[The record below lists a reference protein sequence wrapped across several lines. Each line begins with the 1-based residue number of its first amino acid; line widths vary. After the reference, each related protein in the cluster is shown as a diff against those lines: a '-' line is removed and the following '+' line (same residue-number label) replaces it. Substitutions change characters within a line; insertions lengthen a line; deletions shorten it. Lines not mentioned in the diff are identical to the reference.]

1 MSKVG
6 TYFRMQLMRVMKIL
20 PTILL
25 TTVLMCVCVGVLAM
39 FFLGSRAAESS
50 RKYQIGIVGDVEDS
64 YLGFGIQALML
75 LDSSR
80 FFIDIEYVT
89 EKEAAQGLRQGRLS
103 SYARVPDG
111 LVDSLVSGAN
121 DRPVSIVAA
130 EGQRQILGIMMEELT
145 EAISVLI
152 TRSQSGVYAM
162 QTALRENGK
171 GDMVPEADMA
181 LNLRYIEHVLDGD
194 AFCDME
200 ILGMANGLSTE
211 GYYFCSIFLVFLLM
225 SGINASPL
233 FFSKSR
239 DLHRLMASRG
249 VGAPEQVFGEYLAY
263 ICLTVLCQAGIF
275 LMIGIVL
282 NRGFFQITEWGNM
295 GAEPLMGFFVRL
307 LPMTA
312 MIAAMQFLLYEMV
325 TGIVSSIL
333 LQFICGIAMCYLA
346 GCFYPASF
354 FPEVLQR
361 IGQILPVGVA
371 LRYTDGVM
379 MENVPF
385 ADGFGIFLY
394 LLVFLC
400 LSVSVRK
407 YRIQRGTS

>member
-1 MSKVG
+1 MSKVS
-6 TYFRMQLMRVMKIL
+6 TYFRMQLLRVMKIL

-25 TTVLMCVCVGVLAM
+25 TTILMCACVGVLGM
-39 FFLGSRAAESS
+39 FFLKSWTAEGS
-50 RKYQIGIVGDVEDS
+50 RKYQIGIVGDVADS
-64 YLGFGIQALML
+64 YLGFGIQALMA

-80 FFIDIEYVT
+80 FFVDIEYVT
-89 EKEAAQGLRQGRLS
+89 EEEAAQGLRQGRLS
-103 SYARVPDG
+103 SYARIPAG

-121 DRPVSIVAA
+121 DRPISIVAA
-130 EGQRQILGIMMEELT
+130 EGQRQILGIMMEELA

-152 TRSQSGVYAM
+152 TRSQSAIYAM
-162 QTALRENGK
+162 QTVLRENGK
-171 GDMVPEADMA
+171 EDMIPSADVT
-181 LNLRYIEHVLDGD
+181 LNLRYIEHVLGGDG
-194 AFCDME
+194 FCDME
-200 ILGMANGLSTE
+200 ILGMSNGLSTE

-233 FFSKSR
+233 FCSKSR

-249 VGAPEQVFGEYLAY
+249 VGASAQVLGEYLAY
-263 ICLTVLCQAGIF
+263 ICLTVLCQVGI
-275 LMIGIVL
+275 LLIISIVL
-282 NRGFFQITEWGNM
+282 DRGFFQIIEWGNK
-295 GAEPLMGFFVRL
+295 GAEPLLGFFVRL

-312 MIAAMQFLLYEMV
+312 MIAALQFLLYEMV

-346 GCFYPASF
+346 GCFYPVSF

-361 IGQILPVGVA
+361 IGQVLPAGVA
-371 LRYTDGVM
+371 LRYTDGVVM
-379 MENVPF
+379 GNIPLV
-385 ADGFGIFLY
+385 DGFGIFLY

-400 LSVSVRK
+400 LSVYVRK